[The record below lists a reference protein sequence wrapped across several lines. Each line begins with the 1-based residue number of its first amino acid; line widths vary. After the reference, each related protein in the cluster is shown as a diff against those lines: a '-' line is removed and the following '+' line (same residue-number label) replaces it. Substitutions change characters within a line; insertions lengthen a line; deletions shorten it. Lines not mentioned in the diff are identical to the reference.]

1 MLVLGVGGDAV
12 AGEEAGH
19 YLRGPL
25 FDLPP
30 RPRVAVLG
38 GGGLVAWFEAGGR
51 LGEEFGEDRLED
63 DEPGLHGLGVGA

>member
-1 MLVLGVGGDAV
+1 MPAEIVGEGPVLVLGVGGDAV
-12 AGEEAGH
+12 AGEEAGR

-38 GGGLVAWFEAGGR
+38 GGGLVAWFEGQWTPRGG
-51 LGEEFGEDRLED
+51 
-63 DEPGLHGLGVGA
+63 VW